1 MNDMKRFLLTSV
13 LSVLCTVAFA
23 QSYRSMS
30 IWHDSKATEYSLVA
44 VDSVVFG
51 DDGSVRVYKGTAD
64 DLFQSTDI
72 DSVTVSVPSITST
85 NKRNVKE
92 LLDEFSGVSVN
103 KNSYKT
109 VGNNNPLMG
118 HKFGADPFGM
128 VDGDRV
134 YVYMTD
140 DHIYKSSNGQPV
152 GDCDYSDCKKVSVI
166 SSEDLVNW
174 TDHGAQPVAGSVG
187 GPATWANNMW
197 APCAAHKTIGG
208 KEKYFLYFADNA
220 SGIGVLTSDYP
231 YGPWKQPSGMNQLIS
246 HSTPN
251 CGGSAVP
258 WLFDPAVMIDDDG
271 KAYLYFGGGIDGLSA
286 ADPGS
291 ARCVQLGDNMTSIV
305 GEPQQIR
312 PPYLFEDSGI
322 NKVGGKYIYSYCG
335 NFSAGGTTATNP
347 GSGNIGYMISDNPL
361 GPFEYVGKCFDNPGS
376 GWGGGGGNNHHAIFE
391 FKGKYYILYH
401 TRTLKSAMRK
411 DYPVIT
417 DGMELRS
424 TCVSEIQ
431 VDTVNHKITNLAVSN
446 MTISE
451 ASVKQLK
458 NFDPYQTVPGA
469 TMAWERGIET
479 TYRTRLDKYAY
490 CTAET
495 KKGSWICISNV
506 EFGTD
511 GPIAFTAKVKGKGI
525 IKVCRANPTTN
536 SGSGIIAL
544 AEIPSTTTYKTIT
557 VPLVN
562 IPPKTVSKL
571 YLVFSDEASLESWS
585 FIKDGAE

>member
-1 MNDMKRFLLTSV
+1 MKRLFLIVSI
-13 LSVLCTVAFA
+13 LSACTVVLA

-30 IWHDSKATEYSLVA
+30 VWQGSSSTEFSLVA
-44 VDSVVFG
+44 VDSVVM
-51 DDGSVRVYKGTAD
+51 DTDGSLKIVTGSSTET
-64 DLFQSTDI
+64 FQAADI
-72 DSVTVSVPSITST
+72 DSVTLSVPSIEST
-85 NKRNVKE
+85 NTRNMKE
-92 LLDEFSGVSVN
+92 LIAEFNGVSIN
-103 KNSYKT
+103 KNSYKP
-109 VGNNNPLMG
+109 VGTNNPLMG

-140 DHIYKSSNGQPV
+140 DHIYDSNGNV
-152 GDCDYSDCKKVSVI
+152 IESGYGDCKKVSVI

-197 APCAAHKTIGG
+197 APCAAHKTING

-220 SGIGVLTSDYP
+220 NGIGVLTSDYP
-231 YGPWKQPSGMNQLIS
+231 YGPWKQPSGMNSLIS

-251 CGGSAVP
+251 CGGSIVP
-258 WLFDPAVMIDDDG
+258 WLFDPAVMVDDDG
-271 KAYLYFGGGIDGLSA
+271 NAYLYFGGGIDGLSA

-291 ARCVQLGDNMTSIV
+291 ARCVQLGSNMISIV
-305 GEPQQIR
+305 GEPKQIR

-322 NKVGGKYIYSYCG
+322 NKVGGKYIYSYCA
-335 NFSAGGTTATNP
+335 NFSAGGTTSTNP

-361 GPFEYVGKCFDNPGS
+361 GPFKYVGKCFDNPGG
-376 GWGGGGGNNHHAIFE
+376 GWGGGGGNNHHAILE

-411 DYPVIT
+411 ENPVIL

-424 TCVSEIQ
+424 TCISEIN
-431 VDTVNHKITNLAVSN
+431 VDTVNHKIANLSVSS
-446 MTISE
+446 MDISD

-458 NFDPYQTVPGA
+458 NFNPYQTVPGA

-479 TYRTRLDKYAY
+479 TYRERLGKYAY
-490 CTAET
+490 ATAEA
-495 KKGSWICISNV
+495 KKGSWMCISNV
-506 EFGTD
+506 EFGQE
-511 GPIAFTAKVKGKGI
+511 GPIAFTAKVKGKGV
-525 IKVCRANPTTN
+525 IKVCRGNPTVN
-536 SGSGIIAL
+536 SGSALIAL
-544 AEIPSTTTYKTIT
+544 AEITSDRSYKTVK

-571 YLVFSDEASLESWS
+571 YIVFSDEASLESWS
-585 FIKDGAE
+585 FIKEDNGE

>member
-1 MNDMKRFLLTSV
+1 MKRLFLIVSI
-13 LSVLCTVAFA
+13 LSAGTVVPA

-30 IWHDSKATEYSLVA
+30 VWQGSSSTEFSLVA
-44 VDSVVFG
+44 VDSVVM
-51 DDGSVRVYKGTAD
+51 DTDGSLKIVTGSSTET
-64 DLFQSTDI
+64 FQAADI
-72 DSVTVSVPSITST
+72 DSVTLSVPSIEST
-85 NKRNVKE
+85 NTRNMKE
-92 LLDEFSGVSVN
+92 LIAEFNGVSIN
-103 KNSYKT
+103 KNSYKP
-109 VGNNNPLMG
+109 VGTNNPLMG

-140 DHIYKSSNGQPV
+140 DHIYDSNGNV
-152 GDCDYSDCKKVSVI
+152 IESGYGDCKKVSVI

-197 APCAAHKTIGG
+197 APCAAHKTING

-220 SGIGVLTSDYP
+220 NGIGVLTSDYP
-231 YGPWKQPSGMNQLIS
+231 YGPWKQPSGMNSLIS

-251 CGGSAVP
+251 CGGSIVP
-258 WLFDPAVMIDDDG
+258 WLFDPAVMVDDDG
-271 KAYLYFGGGIDGLSA
+271 NAYLYFGGGIDGLSA

-291 ARCVQLGDNMTSIV
+291 ARCVQLGSNMISIV
-305 GEPQQIR
+305 GEPKQIR

-322 NKVGGKYIYSYCG
+322 NKVGGKYIYSYCA
-335 NFSAGGTTATNP
+335 NFSAGGTTSTNP

-361 GPFEYVGKCFDNPGS
+361 GPFKYVGKCFDNPGG
-376 GWGGGGGNNHHAIFE
+376 GWGGGGGNNHHAILE

-411 DYPVIT
+411 ENPVIL

-424 TCVSEIQ
+424 TCISEIN
-431 VDTVNHKITNLAVSN
+431 VDTVNHKIANLSVSS
-446 MTISE
+446 MDISD

-458 NFDPYQTVPGA
+458 NFNPYQTVPGA

-479 TYRTRLDKYAY
+479 TYRERLGKYAY
-490 CTAET
+490 ATAEA
-495 KKGSWICISNV
+495 KKGSWMCISNV
-506 EFGTD
+506 EFGQD
-511 GPIAFTAKVKGKGI
+511 GPIAFTAKVKGKGV
-525 IKVCRANPTTN
+525 IKVCRGNPTVN
-536 SGSGIIAL
+536 SGSALIAL
-544 AEIPSTTTYKTIT
+544 AEITSDRSYKTVK

-571 YLVFSDEASLESWS
+571 YIVFSDEASLESWS
-585 FIKDGAE
+585 FIKEDNGE

>member
-1 MNDMKRFLLTSV
+1 MKRLFLIVSI
-13 LSVLCTVAFA
+13 LSAGTVVPA

-30 IWHDSKATEYSLVA
+30 VWQGSSSTEFSLVA
-44 VDSVVFG
+44 VDSVVM
-51 DDGSVRVYKGTAD
+51 DTDGSLKIVTGSSTET
-64 DLFQSTDI
+64 FQAADI
-72 DSVTVSVPSITST
+72 DSVTLSVPSIEST
-85 NKRNVKE
+85 NTRNMKE
-92 LLDEFSGVSVN
+92 LIAEFNGVSIN
-103 KNSYKT
+103 KNSYKP
-109 VGNNNPLMG
+109 VGTNNPLMG

-140 DHIYKSSNGQPV
+140 DHIYDSNGNV
-152 GDCDYSDCKKVSVI
+152 IESGYGDCKKVSVI

-197 APCAAHKTIGG
+197 APCAAHKTING

-220 SGIGVLTSDYP
+220 NGIGVLTSDYP
-231 YGPWKQPSGMNQLIS
+231 YGPWKQPSGMNSLIS

-251 CGGSAVP
+251 CGGSIVP
-258 WLFDPAVMIDDDG
+258 WLFDPAVMVDDDG
-271 KAYLYFGGGIDGLSA
+271 NAYLYFGGGIEGLSA

-291 ARCVQLGDNMTSIV
+291 ARCVQLGSNMISIV
-305 GEPQQIR
+305 GEPKQIR

-322 NKVGGKYIYSYCG
+322 NKVGGKYIYSYCA
-335 NFSAGGTTATNP
+335 NFSAGGTTSTNP

-361 GPFEYVGKCFDNPGS
+361 GPFKYVGKCFDNPGQ
-376 GWGGGGGNNHHAIFE
+376 GWGGGGGNNHHAILE

-411 DYPVIT
+411 ENPVIL

-424 TCVSEIQ
+424 TCISEIN
-431 VDTVNHKITNLAVSN
+431 VDTVNHKIANLSVSS
-446 MTISE
+446 MDISD

-458 NFDPYQTVPGA
+458 NFNPYQTVPGA

-479 TYRTRLDKYAY
+479 TYRERLGKYAY
-490 CTAET
+490 ATAEA
-495 KKGSWICISNV
+495 KKGSWMCISNV
-506 EFGTD
+506 EFGQE
-511 GPIAFTAKVKGKGI
+511 GPIAFTAKVKGKGV
-525 IKVCRANPTTN
+525 IKVCRGNPTAN
-536 SGSGIIAL
+536 SGSALIAL
-544 AEIPSTTTYKTIT
+544 AEITSDRSYKTVK

-571 YLVFSDEASLESWS
+571 YIVFSDEASLESWS
-585 FIKDGAE
+585 FIKEDNGE

>member
-1 MNDMKRFLLTSV
+1 MKRLFLIVSI
-13 LSVLCTVAFA
+13 LSAGTVVPA

-30 IWHDSKATEYSLVA
+30 VWQGSSSTEFSLVA
-44 VDSVVFG
+44 VDSVVM
-51 DDGSVRVYKGTAD
+51 DTDGSLKIVTGSSTET
-64 DLFQSTDI
+64 FQAADI
-72 DSVTVSVPSITST
+72 DSVTLSVPSIEST
-85 NKRNVKE
+85 NTRNMKE
-92 LLDEFSGVSVN
+92 LIAEFNGVSIN
-103 KNSYKT
+103 KNSYKP
-109 VGNNNPLMG
+109 VGTNNPLMG

-140 DHIYKSSNGQPV
+140 DHIYDSNGNV
-152 GDCDYSDCKKVSVI
+152 IESGYGDCKKVSVI

-197 APCAAHKTIGG
+197 APCAAHKTING

-220 SGIGVLTSDYP
+220 NGIGVLTSDYP
-231 YGPWKQPSGMNQLIS
+231 YGPWKQPSGMNSLIS

-251 CGGSAVP
+251 CGGSIVP
-258 WLFDPAVMIDDDG
+258 WLFDPAVMVDDDG
-271 KAYLYFGGGIDGLSA
+271 NAYLYFGGGIDGLSA

-291 ARCVQLGDNMTSIV
+291 ARCVQLGSNMISIV
-305 GEPQQIR
+305 GEPKQIR

-322 NKVGGKYIYSYCG
+322 NKVGGKYIYSYCA
-335 NFSAGGTTATNP
+335 NFSAGGTTSTNP

-361 GPFEYVGKCFDNPGS
+361 GPFKYVGKCFDNPGQ
-376 GWGGGGGNNHHAIFE
+376 GWGGGGGNNHHAILE

-411 DYPVIT
+411 ENPVIL

-424 TCVSEIQ
+424 TCISEIN
-431 VDTVNHKITNLAVSN
+431 VDTVNHKIANLSVSS
-446 MTISE
+446 MDISD

-458 NFDPYQTVPGA
+458 NFNPYQTVPGA

-479 TYRTRLDKYAY
+479 TYRERLGKYAY
-490 CTAET
+490 ATAEA
-495 KKGSWICISNV
+495 KKGSWMCISNV
-506 EFGTD
+506 EFGQE
-511 GPIAFTAKVKGKGI
+511 GPIAFTAKVKGKGV
-525 IKVCRANPTTN
+525 IKVCRGNPTVN
-536 SGSGIIAL
+536 SGSALIAL
-544 AEIPSTTTYKTIT
+544 AEITSDRSYKTVK

-571 YLVFSDEASLESWS
+571 YIVFSDEASLESWS
-585 FIKDGAE
+585 FIKEDNGE

>member
-1 MNDMKRFLLTSV
+1 MKRLFLIVSI
-13 LSVLCTVAFA
+13 LSAGTVVPA

-30 IWHDSKATEYSLVA
+30 VWQGSSSTEFSLVA
-44 VDSVVFG
+44 VDSVVM
-51 DDGSVRVYKGTAD
+51 DTDGSLKIVTGSSTET
-64 DLFQSTDI
+64 FQAADI
-72 DSVTVSVPSITST
+72 DSVTLSVPSIKST
-85 NKRNVKE
+85 NTRNMKE
-92 LLDEFSGVSVN
+92 LIAEFNGVSIN
-103 KNSYKT
+103 KNSYKP
-109 VGNNNPLMG
+109 VGTNNPLMG

-140 DHIYKSSNGQPV
+140 DHIYDSNGNV
-152 GDCDYSDCKKVSVI
+152 IESGYGDCKKVSVI

-197 APCAAHKTIGG
+197 APCAAHKSING

-220 SGIGVLTSDYP
+220 NGIGVLTSDYP
-231 YGPWKQPSGMNQLIS
+231 YGPWKQPSGMNSLIS

-251 CGGSAVP
+251 CGGSIVP
-258 WLFDPAVMIDDDG
+258 WLFDPAVMVDDDG
-271 KAYLYFGGGIDGLSA
+271 NAYLYFGGGIDGLSA

-291 ARCVQLGDNMTSIV
+291 ARCVQLGSNMISIV
-305 GEPQQIR
+305 GEPKQIR

-322 NKVGGKYIYSYCG
+322 NKVGGKYIYSYCA
-335 NFSAGGTTATNP
+335 NFSAGGTTSTNP

-361 GPFEYVGKCFDNPGS
+361 GPFKYVGKCFDNPGQ
-376 GWGGGGGNNHHAIFE
+376 GWGGGGGNNHHAILE

-411 DYPVIT
+411 ENPVIL

-424 TCVSEIQ
+424 TCISEIN
-431 VDTVNHKITNLAVSN
+431 VDTVNHKIANLSVSS
-446 MTISE
+446 MDISD

-458 NFDPYQTVPGA
+458 NFNPYQTVPGA

-479 TYRTRLDKYAY
+479 TYRERLGKYAY
-490 CTAET
+490 ATAEA
-495 KKGSWICISNV
+495 KKGSWMCISNV
-506 EFGTD
+506 EFGQE
-511 GPIAFTAKVKGKGI
+511 GPIAFTAKVKGKGV
-525 IKVCRANPTTN
+525 IKVCRGNPTVN
-536 SGSGIIAL
+536 SGSALIAL
-544 AEIPSTTTYKTIT
+544 AEITSDRSYKTVK

-571 YLVFSDEASLESWS
+571 YIVFSDEASLESWS
-585 FIKDGAE
+585 FIKEDNGE

>member
-1 MNDMKRFLLTSV
+1 MKRLFLIVSI
-13 LSVLCTVAFA
+13 LSACTVVLA

-30 IWHDSKATEYSLVA
+30 VWQGSSSTEFSLVA
-44 VDSVVFG
+44 IDSVVM
-51 DDGSVRVYKGTAD
+51 DTDGSLKIVTGSSTET
-64 DLFQSTDI
+64 FQAADI
-72 DSVTVSVPSITST
+72 DSVTLSVPSIEST
-85 NKRNVKE
+85 NTRNMKE
-92 LLDEFSGVSVN
+92 LIAEFNGVSIN
-103 KNSYKT
+103 KNSYKP
-109 VGNNNPLMG
+109 VGTNNPLMG

-140 DHIYKSSNGQPV
+140 DHIYDSNGNV
-152 GDCDYSDCKKVSVI
+152 IESGYGDCKKVSVI

-197 APCAAHKTIGG
+197 APCAAHKTING

-220 SGIGVLTSDYP
+220 NGIGVLTSDYP
-231 YGPWKQPSGMNQLIS
+231 YGPWKQPSGMNSLIS

-251 CGGSAVP
+251 CGGSIVP
-258 WLFDPAVMIDDDG
+258 WLFDPAVMVDDDG
-271 KAYLYFGGGIDGLSA
+271 NAYLYFGGGIDGLSA

-291 ARCVQLGDNMTSIV
+291 ARCVQLGSNMISIV
-305 GEPQQIR
+305 GEPKQIR

-322 NKVGGKYIYSYCG
+322 NKVGGKYIYSYCA
-335 NFSAGGTTATNP
+335 NFSAGGTTSTNP

-361 GPFEYVGKCFDNPGS
+361 GPFKYVGKCFDNPGG
-376 GWGGGGGNNHHAIFE
+376 GWGGGGGNNHHAILE

-411 DYPVIT
+411 ENPVIL

-424 TCVSEIQ
+424 TCISEIN
-431 VDTVNHKITNLAVSN
+431 VDTVNHKIANLSVSS
-446 MTISE
+446 MDISD

-458 NFDPYQTVPGA
+458 NFNPYQTVPGA

-479 TYRTRLDKYAY
+479 TYRERLGKYAY
-490 CTAET
+490 ATAEA
-495 KKGSWICISNV
+495 KKGSWMCISNV
-506 EFGTD
+506 EFGQD
-511 GPIAFTAKVKGKGI
+511 GPIAFTAKVKGKGV
-525 IKVCRANPTTN
+525 IKVCRGNPTAN
-536 SGSGIIAL
+536 SGSALIAL
-544 AEIPSTTTYKTIT
+544 AEITSDRSYKTVK

-571 YLVFSDEASLESWS
+571 YIVFSDEASLESWS
-585 FIKDGAE
+585 FIKEDNGE

>member
-1 MNDMKRFLLTSV
+1 MKRLFLIVTI
-13 LSVLCTVAFA
+13 LSAGTVVPA

-30 IWHDSKATEYSLVA
+30 VWQGSSSTEFSLVA
-44 VDSVVFG
+44 VDSVVM
-51 DDGSVRVYKGTAD
+51 DTDGSLKIVTGSSTET
-64 DLFQSTDI
+64 FQAADI
-72 DSVTVSVPSITST
+72 DSVTLSVPSIEST
-85 NKRNVKE
+85 NTRNMKE
-92 LLDEFSGVSVN
+92 LIAEFNGVSIN
-103 KNSYKT
+103 KNSYKP
-109 VGNNNPLMG
+109 VGTNNPLMG

-140 DHIYKSSNGQPV
+140 DHIYDSNGNV
-152 GDCDYSDCKKVSVI
+152 IESGYGDCKKVSVI

-197 APCAAHKTIGG
+197 APCAAHKTING

-220 SGIGVLTSDYP
+220 NGIGVLTSDYP
-231 YGPWKQPSGMNQLIS
+231 YGPWKQPSGMNSLIS

-251 CGGSAVP
+251 CGGSIVP
-258 WLFDPAVMIDDDG
+258 WLFDPAVMVDDDG
-271 KAYLYFGGGIDGLSA
+271 NAYLYFGGGIDGLSA

-291 ARCVQLGDNMTSIV
+291 ARCVQLGSNMISIV
-305 GEPQQIR
+305 GEPKQIR

-322 NKVGGKYIYSYCG
+322 NKVGGKYIYSYCA
-335 NFSAGGTTATNP
+335 NFSAGGTTSTNP

-361 GPFEYVGKCFDNPGS
+361 GPFKYVGKCFDNPGQ
-376 GWGGGGGNNHHAIFE
+376 GWGGGGGNNHHAILE

-411 DYPVIT
+411 ENPVIL
-417 DGMELRS
+417 ELRS
-424 TCVSEIQ
+424 TCISEIN
-431 VDTVNHKITNLAVSN
+431 VDTVNHKIANLSVSS
-446 MTISE
+446 MDIRD

-458 NFDPYQTVPGA
+458 NFNPYQTVPGA

-479 TYRTRLDKYAY
+479 TYRERLGKYAY
-490 CTAET
+490 ATAEA
-495 KKGSWICISNV
+495 KKGSWMCISNV
-506 EFGTD
+506 EFGQD
-511 GPIAFTAKVKGKGI
+511 GPIAFTAKVKGKGV
-525 IKVCRANPTTN
+525 IKVCRGNPTVN
-536 SGSGIIAL
+536 SGSALIAL
-544 AEIPSTTTYKTIT
+544 AEITSDRSYKTVK

-571 YLVFSDEASLESWS
+571 YIVFSDEASLESWS
-585 FIKDGAE
+585 FIKEDNGE

>member
-1 MNDMKRFLLTSV
+1 MKRLFLIVSI
-13 LSVLCTVAFA
+13 LSAGTVVPA

-30 IWHDSKATEYSLVA
+30 VWQGSSSTEFSLVA
-44 VDSVVFG
+44 VDSVVM
-51 DDGSVRVYKGTAD
+51 DTDGSLKIVTGSSTET
-64 DLFQSTDI
+64 FQAADI
-72 DSVTVSVPSITST
+72 DSVTLSVPSIEST
-85 NKRNVKE
+85 NTRNMKE
-92 LLDEFSGVSVN
+92 LIAEFNGVSIN
-103 KNSYKT
+103 KNSYKP
-109 VGNNNPLMG
+109 VGTNNPLMG

-140 DHIYKSSNGQPV
+140 DHIYDSNGNV
-152 GDCDYSDCKKVSVI
+152 IESGYGDCKKVSVI

-187 GPATWANNMW
+187 GPAKWANNMW
-197 APCAAHKTIGG
+197 APCAAHKTING

-220 SGIGVLTSDYP
+220 NGIGVLTSDYP
-231 YGPWKQPSGMNQLIS
+231 YGPWKQPSGMNSLIS

-251 CGGSAVP
+251 CGGSIVP
-258 WLFDPAVMIDDDG
+258 WLFDPAVMVDDDG
-271 KAYLYFGGGIDGLSA
+271 NAYLYFGGGIDGLSA

-291 ARCVQLGDNMTSIV
+291 ARCVQLGSNMISIV
-305 GEPQQIR
+305 GEPKQIR

-322 NKVGGKYIYSYCG
+322 NKVGGKYIYSYCA
-335 NFSAGGTTATNP
+335 NFSAGGTTSTNP

-361 GPFEYVGKCFDNPGS
+361 GPFKYVGKCFDNPGG
-376 GWGGGGGNNHHAIFE
+376 GWGGGGGNNHHAILE

-411 DYPVIT
+411 ENPVIL

-424 TCVSEIQ
+424 TCISEIN
-431 VDTVNHKITNLAVSN
+431 VDTVNHKIANLSVSS
-446 MTISE
+446 MDISD

-458 NFDPYQTVPGA
+458 NFNPYQTVPGA

-479 TYRTRLDKYAY
+479 TYRERLGKYAY
-490 CTAET
+490 ATAEA
-495 KKGSWICISNV
+495 KKGSWMCISNV
-506 EFGTD
+506 EFGQE
-511 GPIAFTAKVKGKGI
+511 GPIAFTAKVKGKGV
-525 IKVCRANPTTN
+525 IKVCRGNPTVN
-536 SGSGIIAL
+536 SGSALIAL
-544 AEIPSTTTYKTIT
+544 AEITSDRSYKTVK

-571 YLVFSDEASLESWS
+571 YIVFSDEASLESWS
-585 FIKDGAE
+585 FIKEDNGE

>member
-1 MNDMKRFLLTSV
+1 MKRLFLIVSI
-13 LSVLCTVAFA
+13 LSACTVVLA

-30 IWHDSKATEYSLVA
+30 VWQGSSSTEFSLVA
-44 VDSVVFG
+44 VDSVVM
-51 DDGSVRVYKGTAD
+51 DTDGSLKIVTGSSTET
-64 DLFQSTDI
+64 FQAADI
-72 DSVTVSVPSITST
+72 DSVTLSVPSIEST
-85 NKRNVKE
+85 NTRNMKE
-92 LLDEFSGVSVN
+92 LIAEFNGVSIN
-103 KNSYKT
+103 KNSYKP
-109 VGNNNPLMG
+109 VGTNNPLMG

-140 DHIYKSSNGQPV
+140 DHIYDSNGNV
-152 GDCDYSDCKKVSVI
+152 IESGYGDCKKVSVI

-197 APCAAHKTIGG
+197 APCAAHKTING

-220 SGIGVLTSDYP
+220 NGIGVLTSDYP
-231 YGPWKQPSGMNQLIS
+231 YGPWKQPSGMNSLIS

-251 CGGSAVP
+251 CGGSIVP
-258 WLFDPAVMIDDDG
+258 WLFDPAVMVDDDG
-271 KAYLYFGGGIDGLSA
+271 NAYLYFGGGIDGLSA

-291 ARCVQLGDNMTSIV
+291 ARCVQLGSNMISIV
-305 GEPQQIR
+305 GEPKQIR

-322 NKVGGKYIYSYCG
+322 NKVGGKYIYSYCA
-335 NFSAGGTTATNP
+335 NFSAGGTTSTNP

-361 GPFEYVGKCFDNPGS
+361 GPFKYVGKCFDNPGG
-376 GWGGGGGNNHHAIFE
+376 GWGGGGGNNHHAILE

-411 DYPVIT
+411 ENPVIL

-424 TCVSEIQ
+424 TCISEIN
-431 VDTVNHKITNLAVSN
+431 VDTVNHKIANLSVSS
-446 MTISE
+446 MDISD

-458 NFDPYQTVPGA
+458 NFNPYQTVPGA

-479 TYRTRLDKYAY
+479 TYRERLGKYAY
-490 CTAET
+490 ATAEA
-495 KKGSWICISNV
+495 KKGSWMCISNV
-506 EFGTD
+506 EFGQN
-511 GPIAFTAKVKGKGI
+511 GPIAFTAKVKGKGV
-525 IKVCRANPTTN
+525 IKVCRGNPTAN
-536 SGSGIIAL
+536 SGSALIAL
-544 AEIPSTTTYKTIT
+544 AEITSDRSYKTVK

-571 YLVFSDEASLESWS
+571 YIVFSDEASLESWS
-585 FIKDGAE
+585 FIKEDNGE

>member
-1 MNDMKRFLLTSV
+1 MKRLFLIVSI
-13 LSVLCTVAFA
+13 LSAGTVVPA

-30 IWHDSKATEYSLVA
+30 VWQGSSSTEFSLVA
-44 VDSVVFG
+44 VDSVVM
-51 DDGSVRVYKGTAD
+51 DTDGSLKIVTGSSTET
-64 DLFQSTDI
+64 FQAADI
-72 DSVTVSVPSITST
+72 DSVTLSVPSIKST
-85 NKRNVKE
+85 NTRNMKE
-92 LLDEFSGVSVN
+92 LIAEFNGVSIN
-103 KNSYKT
+103 KNSYKP
-109 VGNNNPLMG
+109 VGTNNPLMG

-140 DHIYKSSNGQPV
+140 DHIYDSNGNV
-152 GDCDYSDCKKVSVI
+152 IESGYGDCKKVSVI

-197 APCAAHKTIGG
+197 APCAAHKTING

-220 SGIGVLTSDYP
+220 NGIGVLTSDYP
-231 YGPWKQPSGMNQLIS
+231 YGPWKQPSGMNSLIS

-251 CGGSAVP
+251 CGGSIVP
-258 WLFDPAVMIDDDG
+258 WLFDPAVMVDDDG
-271 KAYLYFGGGIDGLSA
+271 NAYLYFGGGIDGLSA

-291 ARCVQLGDNMTSIV
+291 ARCVQLGSNMISIV
-305 GEPQQIR
+305 GEPKQIR

-322 NKVGGKYIYSYCG
+322 NKVGGKYIYSYCA
-335 NFSAGGTTATNP
+335 NFSAGGTTSTNP

-361 GPFEYVGKCFDNPGS
+361 GPFKYVGKCFDNPGQ
-376 GWGGGGGNNHHAIFE
+376 GWGGGGGNNHHAILE

-411 DYPVIT
+411 ENPVIL

-424 TCVSEIQ
+424 TCISEIN
-431 VDTVNHKITNLAVSN
+431 VDTVNHKIANLSVSS
-446 MTISE
+446 MDISD

-458 NFDPYQTVPGA
+458 NFNPYQTVPGA

-479 TYRTRLDKYAY
+479 TYRERLGKYAY
-490 CTAET
+490 ATAEA
-495 KKGSWICISNV
+495 KKGSWMCISNV
-506 EFGTD
+506 EFGQE
-511 GPIAFTAKVKGKGI
+511 GPIAFTAKVKGKGV
-525 IKVCRANPTTN
+525 IKVCRGNPTVN
-536 SGSGIIAL
+536 SGSALIAL
-544 AEIPSTTTYKTIT
+544 AEITSDRSYKTVK

-571 YLVFSDEASLESWS
+571 YIVFSDEASLESWS
-585 FIKDGAE
+585 FIKEDNGE

>member
-1 MNDMKRFLLTSV
+1 MKRLFLIVSI
-13 LSVLCTVAFA
+13 LSACTVVLA

-30 IWHDSKATEYSLVA
+30 VWQGSSSTEFSLVA
-44 VDSVVFG
+44 VDSVVM
-51 DDGSVRVYKGTAD
+51 DTDGSLKIVTGSSTET
-64 DLFQSTDI
+64 FQAADI
-72 DSVTVSVPSITST
+72 DSVTLSVPSIEST
-85 NKRNVKE
+85 NTRNMKE
-92 LLDEFSGVSVN
+92 LIAEFNGVSIN
-103 KNSYKT
+103 RNSYKP
-109 VGNNNPLMG
+109 VGTNNPLMG

-140 DHIYKSSNGQPV
+140 DHIYDSNGNV
-152 GDCDYSDCKKVSVI
+152 IESGYGDCKKVSVI

-197 APCAAHKTIGG
+197 APCAAHKTING

-220 SGIGVLTSDYP
+220 NGIGVLTSDYP
-231 YGPWKQPSGMNQLIS
+231 YGPWKQPSGMNSLIS

-251 CGGSAVP
+251 CGGSIVP
-258 WLFDPAVMIDDDG
+258 WLFDPAVMVDDDG
-271 KAYLYFGGGIDGLSA
+271 NAYLYFGGGIDGLSA

-291 ARCVQLGDNMTSIV
+291 ARCVQLGSNMISIV
-305 GEPQQIR
+305 GEPKQIR

-322 NKVGGKYIYSYCG
+322 NKVGGKYIYSYCA
-335 NFSAGGTTATNP
+335 NFSAGGTTSTNP

-361 GPFEYVGKCFDNPGS
+361 GPFKYVGKCFDNPGG
-376 GWGGGGGNNHHAIFE
+376 GWGGGGGNNHHAILE

-411 DYPVIT
+411 ENPVIL

-424 TCVSEIQ
+424 TCISEIN
-431 VDTVNHKITNLAVSN
+431 VDTVNHKIANLSVSS
-446 MTISE
+446 MDISD

-458 NFDPYQTVPGA
+458 NFNPYQTVPGA

-479 TYRTRLDKYAY
+479 TYRERLGKYAY
-490 CTAET
+490 ATAEA
-495 KKGSWICISNV
+495 KKGSWMCISNV
-506 EFGTD
+506 EFGQE
-511 GPIAFTAKVKGKGI
+511 GPIAFTAKVKGKGV
-525 IKVCRANPTTN
+525 IKVCRGNPTAN
-536 SGSGIIAL
+536 SGSALIAL
-544 AEIPSTTTYKTIT
+544 AEITSDRSYKTVK

-571 YLVFSDEASLESWS
+571 YIVFSDEASLESWS
-585 FIKDGAE
+585 FIKEDNGE

>member
-1 MNDMKRFLLTSV
+1 MKRLFLIVSI
-13 LSVLCTVAFA
+13 LSAGTVVPA

-30 IWHDSKATEYSLVA
+30 VWQGSSSTEFSLVA
-44 VDSVVFG
+44 VDSVVM
-51 DDGSVRVYKGTAD
+51 DTDGSLKIVTGSSTET
-64 DLFQSTDI
+64 FQAADI
-72 DSVTVSVPSITST
+72 DSVTLSVPSIEST
-85 NKRNVKE
+85 NTRNMKE
-92 LLDEFSGVSVN
+92 LIAEFNGVSIN
-103 KNSYKT
+103 KNSYKP
-109 VGNNNPLMG
+109 VGTNNPLMG

-140 DHIYKSSNGQPV
+140 DHIYDSNGNV
-152 GDCDYSDCKKVSVI
+152 IESGYGDCKKVSVI

-197 APCAAHKTIGG
+197 APCAAHKTING

-220 SGIGVLTSDYP
+220 NGIGVLTSDYP
-231 YGPWKQPSGMNQLIS
+231 YGPWKQPSGMNSLIS

-251 CGGSAVP
+251 CGGSIVP
-258 WLFDPAVMIDDDG
+258 WLFDPAVMVDDDG
-271 KAYLYFGGGIDGLSA
+271 NAYLYFGGGIEGLSA

-291 ARCVQLGDNMTSIV
+291 ARCVQLGSNMISIV
-305 GEPQQIR
+305 GEPKQIR

-322 NKVGGKYIYSYCG
+322 NKVGGKYIYSYCA
-335 NFSAGGTTATNP
+335 NFSAGGTTSTNP

-361 GPFEYVGKCFDNPGS
+361 GPFKYVGKCFDNPGQ
-376 GWGGGGGNNHHAIFE
+376 GWGGGGGNNHHAILE

-411 DYPVIT
+411 ENPVIL

-424 TCVSEIQ
+424 TCISEIN
-431 VDTVNHKITNLAVSN
+431 VDTVNHKIANLSVSS
-446 MTISE
+446 MDISD

-458 NFDPYQTVPGA
+458 NFNPYQTVPGA

-479 TYRTRLDKYAY
+479 TYRERLGKYAY
-490 CTAET
+490 ATAEA
-495 KKGSWICISNV
+495 KKGSWMCISNV
-506 EFGTD
+506 EFGQD
-511 GPIAFTAKVKGKGI
+511 GPIAFTAKVKGKGV
-525 IKVCRANPTTN
+525 IKVCRGNPTVN
-536 SGSGIIAL
+536 SGSALIAL
-544 AEIPSTTTYKTIT
+544 AEITSDRSYKTVK

-571 YLVFSDEASLESWS
+571 YIVFSDEASLESWS
-585 FIKDGAE
+585 FIKEDNGE

>member
-1 MNDMKRFLLTSV
+1 MKRLFLIVSI
-13 LSVLCTVAFA
+13 LSAGTVVPA

-30 IWHDSKATEYSLVA
+30 VWQGSSSTEFSLVA
-44 VDSVVFG
+44 VDSVVM
-51 DDGSVRVYKGTAD
+51 DTDGSLKIVTGSSTET
-64 DLFQSTDI
+64 FQAADI
-72 DSVTVSVPSITST
+72 DSVTLSVPSIEST
-85 NKRNVKE
+85 NTRNMKE
-92 LLDEFSGVSVN
+92 LIAEFNGVSIN
-103 KNSYKT
+103 KNSYKP
-109 VGNNNPLMG
+109 VGTNNPLMG

-140 DHIYKSSNGQPV
+140 DHIYDSNGNV
-152 GDCDYSDCKKVSVI
+152 IESGYGDCKKVSVI

-197 APCAAHKTIGG
+197 APCAAHKTING

-220 SGIGVLTSDYP
+220 NGIGVLTSDYP
-231 YGPWKQPSGMNQLIS
+231 YGPWKQPSGMNSLIS

-251 CGGSAVP
+251 CGGSIVP
-258 WLFDPAVMIDDDG
+258 WLFDPAVMVDDDG
-271 KAYLYFGGGIDGLSA
+271 NAYLYFGGGIDGLSA

-291 ARCVQLGDNMTSIV
+291 ARCVQLGSNMISIV
-305 GEPQQIR
+305 GEPKQIR

-322 NKVGGKYIYSYCG
+322 NKVGGKYIYSYCA
-335 NFSAGGTTATNP
+335 NFSAGGTTSTNP

-361 GPFEYVGKCFDNPGS
+361 GPFKYVGKCFDNPGQ
-376 GWGGGGGNNHHAIFE
+376 GWGGGGGNNHHAILE

-411 DYPVIT
+411 ENPVIL

-424 TCVSEIQ
+424 TCISEIN
-431 VDTVNHKITNLAVSN
+431 VDTVNHKIANLSVSS
-446 MTISE
+446 MDIRD

-458 NFDPYQTVPGA
+458 NFNPYQTVPGA

-479 TYRTRLDKYAY
+479 TYRERLGKYAY
-490 CTAET
+490 ATAEA
-495 KKGSWICISNV
+495 KKGSWMCISNV
-506 EFGTD
+506 EFGQD
-511 GPIAFTAKVKGKGI
+511 GPIAFTAKVKGKGV
-525 IKVCRANPTTN
+525 IKVCRGNPTVN
-536 SGSGIIAL
+536 SGSALIAL
-544 AEIPSTTTYKTIT
+544 AEITSDRSYKTVK

-571 YLVFSDEASLESWS
+571 YIVFSDEASLESWS
-585 FIKDGAE
+585 FIKEDNGE

>member
-1 MNDMKRFLLTSV
+1 MKRLFLIVSI
-13 LSVLCTVAFA
+13 LSAGTVVPA

-30 IWHDSKATEYSLVA
+30 VWQGSSSTEFSLVA
-44 VDSVVFG
+44 VDSVVM
-51 DDGSVRVYKGTAD
+51 DTDGSLKIVTGSSTET
-64 DLFQSTDI
+64 FQAADI
-72 DSVTVSVPSITST
+72 DSVTLSVPSIKST
-85 NKRNVKE
+85 NTRNMKE
-92 LLDEFSGVSVN
+92 LIAEFNGVSIN
-103 KNSYKT
+103 KNSYKP
-109 VGNNNPLMG
+109 VGTNNPLMG

-140 DHIYKSSNGQPV
+140 DHIYDSNGNV
-152 GDCDYSDCKKVSVI
+152 IESGYGDCKKVSVI

-197 APCAAHKTIGG
+197 APCAAHKTING

-220 SGIGVLTSDYP
+220 NGIGVLTSDYP
-231 YGPWKQPSGMNQLIS
+231 YGPWKQPSGMNSLIS

-251 CGGSAVP
+251 CGGSIVP
-258 WLFDPAVMIDDDG
+258 WLFDPAVMVDDDG
-271 KAYLYFGGGIDGLSA
+271 NAYLYFGGGIDGLSA

-291 ARCVQLGDNMTSIV
+291 ARCVQLGSNMISIV
-305 GEPQQIR
+305 GEPKQIR

-322 NKVGGKYIYSYCG
+322 NKVGGKYIYSYCA
-335 NFSAGGTTATNP
+335 NFSAGGTTSTNP

-361 GPFEYVGKCFDNPGS
+361 GPFKYVGKCFDNPGG
-376 GWGGGGGNNHHAIFE
+376 GWGGGGGNNHHAILE

-411 DYPVIT
+411 ENPVIL

-424 TCVSEIQ
+424 TCISEIN
-431 VDTVNHKITNLAVSN
+431 VDTVNHKIANLSVSS
-446 MTISE
+446 MDISD

-458 NFDPYQTVPGA
+458 NFNPYQTVPGA

-479 TYRTRLDKYAY
+479 TYRERLGKYAY
-490 CTAET
+490 ATAEA
-495 KKGSWICISNV
+495 KKGSWMCISNV
-506 EFGTD
+506 EFGQE
-511 GPIAFTAKVKGKGI
+511 GPIAFTAKVKGKGV
-525 IKVCRANPTTN
+525 IKVCRGNPTVN
-536 SGSGIIAL
+536 SGSALIAL
-544 AEIPSTTTYKTIT
+544 AEITSDRSYKTVK

-571 YLVFSDEASLESWS
+571 YIVFSDEASLESWS
-585 FIKDGAE
+585 FIKEDNGE

>member
-1 MNDMKRFLLTSV
+1 MKRLFLIVSI
-13 LSVLCTVAFA
+13 LSAGTVVPA

-30 IWHDSKATEYSLVA
+30 VWQGSSSTEFSLVA
-44 VDSVVFG
+44 VDSVVM
-51 DDGSVRVYKGTAD
+51 DTDGSLKIVTGSSTET
-64 DLFQSTDI
+64 FQAADI
-72 DSVTVSVPSITST
+72 DSVTLSVPSIKST
-85 NKRNVKE
+85 NTRNMKE
-92 LLDEFSGVSVN
+92 LIAEFNGVSIN
-103 KNSYKT
+103 KNSYKP
-109 VGNNNPLMG
+109 VGTNNPLMG

-140 DHIYKSSNGQPV
+140 DHIYDSNGNV
-152 GDCDYSDCKKVSVI
+152 IESGYGDCKKVSVI

-197 APCAAHKTIGG
+197 APCAAHKTING

-220 SGIGVLTSDYP
+220 NGIGVLTSDYP
-231 YGPWKQPSGMNQLIS
+231 YGPWKQPSGMNSLIS

-251 CGGSAVP
+251 CGGSIVP
-258 WLFDPAVMIDDDG
+258 WLFDPAVMVDDDG
-271 KAYLYFGGGIDGLSA
+271 NAYLYFGGGIDGLSA

-291 ARCVQLGDNMTSIV
+291 ARCVQLGSNMISIV
-305 GEPQQIR
+305 GEPKQIR

-322 NKVGGKYIYSYCG
+322 NKVGGKYIYSYCA
-335 NFSAGGTTATNP
+335 NFSAGGTTSTNP

-361 GPFEYVGKCFDNPGS
+361 GPFKYVGKCFDNPGG
-376 GWGGGGGNNHHAIFE
+376 GWGGGGGNNHHAILE

-411 DYPVIT
+411 ENPVIL

-424 TCVSEIQ
+424 TCISEIN
-431 VDTVNHKITNLAVSN
+431 VDTVNHKIANLSVSS
-446 MTISE
+446 MDISD

-458 NFDPYQTVPGA
+458 NFNPYQTVPGA

-479 TYRTRLDKYAY
+479 TYRERLGKYAY
-490 CTAET
+490 ATAEA
-495 KKGSWICISNV
+495 KKGSWMCISNV
-506 EFGTD
+506 EFGQD
-511 GPIAFTAKVKGKGI
+511 GPIAFTAKVKGKGV
-525 IKVCRANPTTN
+525 IKVCRGNPTVN
-536 SGSGIIAL
+536 SGSALIAL
-544 AEIPSTTTYKTIT
+544 AEITSDRSYKTVK

-571 YLVFSDEASLESWS
+571 YIVFSDEASLESWS
-585 FIKDGAE
+585 FIKEDNGE

>member
-1 MNDMKRFLLTSV
+1 MKRLFLIVSI
-13 LSVLCTVAFA
+13 LSAGTVVPA

-30 IWHDSKATEYSLVA
+30 VWQGSSSTEFSLVA
-44 VDSVVFG
+44 VDSVVM
-51 DDGSVRVYKGTAD
+51 DTDGSLKIVTGSSTET
-64 DLFQSTDI
+64 FQAADI
-72 DSVTVSVPSITST
+72 DSVTLSVPSIEST
-85 NKRNVKE
+85 NTRNMKE
-92 LLDEFSGVSVN
+92 LIAEFNGVSIN
-103 KNSYKT
+103 KNSYKP
-109 VGNNNPLMG
+109 VGTNNPLMG

-140 DHIYKSSNGQPV
+140 DHIYDSNGNV
-152 GDCDYSDCKKVSVI
+152 IESGYGDCKKVSVI

-197 APCAAHKTIGG
+197 APCAAHKTING

-220 SGIGVLTSDYP
+220 NGIGVLTSDYP
-231 YGPWKQPSGMNQLIS
+231 YGPWKQPSGMNSLIS

-251 CGGSAVP
+251 CGGSIVP
-258 WLFDPAVMIDDDG
+258 WLFDPAVMVDDDG
-271 KAYLYFGGGIDGLSA
+271 NAYLYFGGGIEGLSA

-291 ARCVQLGDNMTSIV
+291 ARCVQLGSNMISIV
-305 GEPQQIR
+305 GEPKQIR

-322 NKVGGKYIYSYCG
+322 NKVGGKYIYSYCA
-335 NFSAGGTTATNP
+335 NFSAGGTTSTNP

-361 GPFEYVGKCFDNPGS
+361 GPFKYVGKCFDNPGQ
-376 GWGGGGGNNHHAIFE
+376 GWGGGGGNNHHAILE

-411 DYPVIT
+411 ENPVIL

-424 TCVSEIQ
+424 TCISEIN
-431 VDTVNHKITNLAVSN
+431 VDTVNHKIANLSVSS
-446 MTISE
+446 MDIRD

-458 NFDPYQTVPGA
+458 NFNPYQTVPGA

-479 TYRTRLDKYAY
+479 TYRERLGKYAY
-490 CTAET
+490 ATAEA
-495 KKGSWICISNV
+495 KKGSWMCISNV
-506 EFGTD
+506 EFGQN
-511 GPIAFTAKVKGKGI
+511 GPIAFTAKVKGKGV
-525 IKVCRANPTTN
+525 IKVCRGNPTVN
-536 SGSGIIAL
+536 SGSALIAL
-544 AEIPSTTTYKTIT
+544 AEITSDRSYKTVK

-571 YLVFSDEASLESWS
+571 YIVFSDEASLESWS
-585 FIKDGAE
+585 FIKEDNGE

>member
-1 MNDMKRFLLTSV
+1 MKRLFLIVSI
-13 LSVLCTVAFA
+13 LSAGTVVPA

-30 IWHDSKATEYSLVA
+30 VWQGSSSTEFSLVA
-44 VDSVVFG
+44 VDSVVM
-51 DDGSVRVYKGTAD
+51 DTDGSLKIVTGSSTET
-64 DLFQSTDI
+64 FQAADI
-72 DSVTVSVPSITST
+72 DSVTLSVPSIEST
-85 NKRNVKE
+85 NTRNMKE
-92 LLDEFSGVSVN
+92 LIAEFNGVSIN
-103 KNSYKT
+103 KNSYKP
-109 VGNNNPLMG
+109 VGTNNPLMG

-140 DHIYKSSNGQPV
+140 DHIYDSNGNV
-152 GDCDYSDCKKVSVI
+152 IESGYGDCKKVSVI

-197 APCAAHKTIGG
+197 APCAAHKTING

-220 SGIGVLTSDYP
+220 NGIGVLTSDYP
-231 YGPWKQPSGMNQLIS
+231 YGPWKQPSGMNSLIS

-251 CGGSAVP
+251 CGGSIVP
-258 WLFDPAVMIDDDG
+258 WLFDPAVMVDDDG
-271 KAYLYFGGGIDGLSA
+271 NAYLYFGGGIDGLSA

-291 ARCVQLGDNMTSIV
+291 ARCVQLGSNMISIV
-305 GEPQQIR
+305 GEPKQIR

-322 NKVGGKYIYSYCG
+322 NKVGGKYIYSYCA
-335 NFSAGGTTATNP
+335 NFSAGGTTSTNP

-361 GPFEYVGKCFDNPGS
+361 GPFKYVGKCFDNPGQ
-376 GWGGGGGNNHHAIFE
+376 GWGGGGGNNHHSILE

-411 DYPVIT
+411 ENPVIL

-424 TCVSEIQ
+424 TCISEIN
-431 VDTVNHKITNLAVSN
+431 VDTVNHKIANLSVSS
-446 MTISE
+446 MDISD

-458 NFDPYQTVPGA
+458 NFNPYQTVPGA

-479 TYRTRLDKYAY
+479 TYRERLGKYAY
-490 CTAET
+490 ATAEA
-495 KKGSWICISNV
+495 KKGSWMCISNV
-506 EFGTD
+506 EFGQD
-511 GPIAFTAKVKGKGI
+511 GPIAFTAKVKGKGV
-525 IKVCRANPTTN
+525 IKVCRGNPTVN
-536 SGSGIIAL
+536 SGSALIAL
-544 AEIPSTTTYKTIT
+544 AEITSDRSYKTVK

-571 YLVFSDEASLESWS
+571 YIVFSDEASLESWS
-585 FIKDGAE
+585 FIKEDNGE

>member
-1 MNDMKRFLLTSV
+1 MKRLFLIVSI
-13 LSVLCTVAFA
+13 LSACTVVLA

-30 IWHDSKATEYSLVA
+30 VWQGSSSTEFSLVA
-44 VDSVVFG
+44 VDSVVM
-51 DDGSVRVYKGTAD
+51 DTDGSLKIVTGSSTET
-64 DLFQSTDI
+64 FQAADI
-72 DSVTVSVPSITST
+72 DSVTLSVPSIEST
-85 NKRNVKE
+85 NTRNMKE
-92 LLDEFSGVSVN
+92 LIAEFNGVSIN
-103 KNSYKT
+103 KNSYKP
-109 VGNNNPLMG
+109 VGTNNPLMG

-140 DHIYKSSNGQPV
+140 DHIYDSNGNV
-152 GDCDYSDCKKVSVI
+152 IESGYGDCKKVSVI

-197 APCAAHKTIGG
+197 APCAAHKTING

-220 SGIGVLTSDYP
+220 NGIGVLTSDYP
-231 YGPWKQPSGMNQLIS
+231 YGPWKQPSGMNSLIS

-251 CGGSAVP
+251 CGGSIVP
-258 WLFDPAVMIDDDG
+258 WLFDPAVMVDDDG
-271 KAYLYFGGGIDGLSA
+271 NAYLYFGGGIDGLSA

-291 ARCVQLGDNMTSIV
+291 ARCVQLGSNMISIV
-305 GEPQQIR
+305 GEPKQIR

-322 NKVGGKYIYSYCG
+322 NKVGGKYIYSYCA
-335 NFSAGGTTATNP
+335 NFSAGGTTSTNP

-361 GPFEYVGKCFDNPGS
+361 GPFKYVGKCFDNPGQ
-376 GWGGGGGNNHHAIFE
+376 GWGGGGGNNHHAILE

-411 DYPVIT
+411 ENPVIL

-424 TCVSEIQ
+424 TCISEIN
-431 VDTVNHKITNLAVSN
+431 VDTVNHKIANLSVSS
-446 MTISE
+446 MDISD

-458 NFDPYQTVPGA
+458 NFNPYQTVPGA

-479 TYRTRLDKYAY
+479 TYRERLGKYAY
-490 CTAET
+490 ATAEA
-495 KKGSWICISNV
+495 KKGSWMCISNV
-506 EFGTD
+506 EFGQD
-511 GPIAFTAKVKGKGI
+511 GPIAFTAKVKGKGV
-525 IKVCRANPTTN
+525 IKVCRGNPTAN
-536 SGSGIIAL
+536 SGSALIAL
-544 AEIPSTTTYKTIT
+544 AEITSDRSYKTVK

-571 YLVFSDEASLESWS
+571 YIVFSDEASLESWS
-585 FIKDGAE
+585 FIKEDNGE

>member
-1 MNDMKRFLLTSV
+1 MKRLFLIVSI
-13 LSVLCTVAFA
+13 LSAGTVVPA

-30 IWHDSKATEYSLVA
+30 VWQGSSSTEFSLVA
-44 VDSVVFG
+44 VDSVVM
-51 DDGSVRVYKGTAD
+51 DTDGSLKIVTGSSTET
-64 DLFQSTDI
+64 FQAADI
-72 DSVTVSVPSITST
+72 DSVTLSVPSIEST
-85 NKRNVKE
+85 NTRNMKE
-92 LLDEFSGVSVN
+92 LIAEFNGVSIN
-103 KNSYKT
+103 KNSYKP
-109 VGNNNPLMG
+109 VGTNNPLMG

-140 DHIYKSSNGQPV
+140 DHIYDSNGNV
-152 GDCDYSDCKKVSVI
+152 IESGYGDCKKVSVI

-197 APCAAHKTIGG
+197 APCAAHKTING

-220 SGIGVLTSDYP
+220 NGIGVLTSDYP
-231 YGPWKQPSGMNQLIS
+231 YGPWKQPSGMNSLIS

-251 CGGSAVP
+251 CGGSIVP
-258 WLFDPAVMIDDDG
+258 WLFDPAVMVDDDG
-271 KAYLYFGGGIDGLSA
+271 NAYLYFGGGIEGLSA

-291 ARCVQLGDNMTSIV
+291 ARCVQLGSNMISIV
-305 GEPQQIR
+305 GEPKQIR

-322 NKVGGKYIYSYCG
+322 NKVGGKYIYSYCA
-335 NFSAGGTTATNP
+335 NFSAGGTTSTNP

-361 GPFEYVGKCFDNPGS
+361 GPFKYVGKCFDNPGQ
-376 GWGGGGGNNHHAIFE
+376 GWGGGGGNNHHAILE

-411 DYPVIT
+411 ENPVIL

-424 TCVSEIQ
+424 TCISEIN
-431 VDTVNHKITNLAVSN
+431 VDTVNHKIANLSVSI
-446 MTISE
+446 MDIRD

-458 NFDPYQTVPGA
+458 NFNPYQTVPGA

-479 TYRTRLDKYAY
+479 TYRERLGKYAY
-490 CTAET
+490 ATAEA
-495 KKGSWICISNV
+495 KKGSWMCISNV
-506 EFGTD
+506 EFGQD
-511 GPIAFTAKVKGKGI
+511 GPIAFTAKVKGKGV
-525 IKVCRANPTTN
+525 IKVCRGNPTVN
-536 SGSGIIAL
+536 SGSALIAL
-544 AEIPSTTTYKTIT
+544 AEITSDRSYKTVK

-571 YLVFSDEASLESWS
+571 YIVFSDEASLESWS
-585 FIKDGAE
+585 FIKEDNGE

>member
-1 MNDMKRFLLTSV
+1 MKRLFLIVSI
-13 LSVLCTVAFA
+13 LSAGTVVPA

-30 IWHDSKATEYSLVA
+30 VWQGSSSTEFSLVA
-44 VDSVVFG
+44 VDSVVM
-51 DDGSVRVYKGTAD
+51 DTDGSLKIVTGSSTET
-64 DLFQSTDI
+64 FQAADI
-72 DSVTVSVPSITST
+72 DSVTLSVPSIKST
-85 NKRNVKE
+85 NTRNMKE
-92 LLDEFSGVSVN
+92 LIAEFNGVSIN
-103 KNSYKT
+103 KNSYKP
-109 VGNNNPLMG
+109 VGTNNPLMG

-140 DHIYKSSNGQPV
+140 DHIYDSNGNV
-152 GDCDYSDCKKVSVI
+152 IESGYGDCKKVSVI

-197 APCAAHKTIGG
+197 APCAAHKTING

-220 SGIGVLTSDYP
+220 NGIGVLTSDYP
-231 YGPWKQPSGMNQLIS
+231 YGPWKQPSGMNSLIS

-251 CGGSAVP
+251 CGGSIVP
-258 WLFDPAVMIDDDG
+258 WLFDPAVMVDDDG
-271 KAYLYFGGGIDGLSA
+271 NAYLYFGGGIDGLSA

-291 ARCVQLGDNMTSIV
+291 ARCVQLGSNMISIV
-305 GEPQQIR
+305 GEPKQIR

-322 NKVGGKYIYSYCG
+322 NKVGGKYIYSYCA
-335 NFSAGGTTATNP
+335 NFSAGGTTSTNP

-361 GPFEYVGKCFDNPGS
+361 GPFKYVGKCFDNPGQ
-376 GWGGGGGNNHHAIFE
+376 GWGGGGGNNHHAILE

-411 DYPVIT
+411 ENPVIL

-424 TCVSEIQ
+424 TCISEIN
-431 VDTVNHKITNLAVSN
+431 VDTVNHKIANLSVSS
-446 MTISE
+446 MDISD

-458 NFDPYQTVPGA
+458 NFNPYQTVPGA

-479 TYRTRLDKYAY
+479 TYRERLGKYAY
-490 CTAET
+490 ATAEA
-495 KKGSWICISNV
+495 KKGSWMCISNV
-506 EFGTD
+506 EFGQD
-511 GPIAFTAKVKGKGI
+511 GPIAFTAKVKGKGV
-525 IKVCRANPTTN
+525 IKVCRGNPIVN
-536 SGSGIIAL
+536 SGSALIAL
-544 AEIPSTTTYKTIT
+544 AEITSDRSYKTVK

-571 YLVFSDEASLESWS
+571 YIVFSDEASLESWS
-585 FIKDGAE
+585 FIKEDNGE

>member
-1 MNDMKRFLLTSV
+1 MKRLFLIVSI
-13 LSVLCTVAFA
+13 LSAGTVVPA

-30 IWHDSKATEYSLVA
+30 VWQGSSSTEFSLVA
-44 VDSVVFG
+44 VDSVVM
-51 DDGSVRVYKGTAD
+51 DTDGSLKIVTGSSTET
-64 DLFQSTDI
+64 FQAADI
-72 DSVTVSVPSITST
+72 DSVTLSVPSIEST
-85 NKRNVKE
+85 NTRNMKE
-92 LLDEFSGVSVN
+92 LIAEFNGVSIN
-103 KNSYKT
+103 KNSYKP
-109 VGNNNPLMG
+109 VGTNNPLMG

-140 DHIYKSSNGQPV
+140 DHIYDSNGNV
-152 GDCDYSDCKKVSVI
+152 IESGYGDCKKVSVI

-197 APCAAHKTIGG
+197 APCAAHKTING

-220 SGIGVLTSDYP
+220 NGIGVLTSDYP
-231 YGPWKQPSGMNQLIS
+231 YGPWKQPSGMNSLIS

-251 CGGSAVP
+251 CGGSIVP
-258 WLFDPAVMIDDDG
+258 WLFDPAVMVDDDG
-271 KAYLYFGGGIDGLSA
+271 NAYLYFGGGIEGLSA

-291 ARCVQLGDNMTSIV
+291 ARCVQLGSNMISIV
-305 GEPQQIR
+305 GEPKQIR

-322 NKVGGKYIYSYCG
+322 NKVGGKYIYSYCA
-335 NFSAGGTTATNP
+335 NFSAGGTTSTNP

-361 GPFEYVGKCFDNPGS
+361 GPFKYVGKCFDNPGQ
-376 GWGGGGGNNHHAIFE
+376 GWGGGGGNNHHAILE

-411 DYPVIT
+411 ENPVIL

-424 TCVSEIQ
+424 TCISEIN
-431 VDTVNHKITNLAVSN
+431 VDTVNHKIANLSVSS
-446 MTISE
+446 MDIRD

-458 NFDPYQTVPGA
+458 NFNPYQTVPGA

-479 TYRTRLDKYAY
+479 TYRERLGKYAY
-490 CTAET
+490 ATAEA
-495 KKGSWICISNV
+495 KKGSWMCISNV
-506 EFGTD
+506 EFGQD
-511 GPIAFTAKVKGKGI
+511 GPIAFTAKVKGKGV
-525 IKVCRANPTTN
+525 IKVCRGNPTVN
-536 SGSGIIAL
+536 SGSALIAL
-544 AEIPSTTTYKTIT
+544 AEITSDRSYKTVK

-571 YLVFSDEASLESWS
+571 YIVFSDEASLESWS
-585 FIKDGAE
+585 FIKEDNGE

>member
-1 MNDMKRFLLTSV
+1 MKRLFLIVSILSSGTVV
-13 LSVLCTVAFA
+13 LA

-30 IWHDSKATEYSLVA
+30 VWQGSSSTEFSLVA
-44 VDSVVFG
+44 VDSVVM
-51 DDGSVRVYKGTAD
+51 DTDGSLKIVTGSSTET
-64 DLFQSTDI
+64 FQAADI
-72 DSVTVSVPSITST
+72 DSVTLSVPSIEST
-85 NKRNVKE
+85 NTRNMKE
-92 LLDEFSGVSVN
+92 LIAEFNGVSIN
-103 KNSYKT
+103 KNSYKP
-109 VGNNNPLMG
+109 VGTNNPLMG

-140 DHIYKSSNGQPV
+140 DHIYDSNGNV
-152 GDCDYSDCKKVSVI
+152 IESGYGDCKKVSVI

-174 TDHGAQPVAGSVG
+174 TDHGAQPVAGSVN

-197 APCAAHKTIGG
+197 APCAAHKTING

-220 SGIGVLTSDYP
+220 NGIGVLTSDYP
-231 YGPWKQPSGMNQLIS
+231 YGPWKQPSGMNSLIS

-251 CGGSAVP
+251 CGGSIVP
-258 WLFDPAVMIDDDG
+258 WLFDPAVMVDDDG
-271 KAYLYFGGGIDGLSA
+271 NAYLYFGGGIEGLSA

-291 ARCVQLGDNMTSIV
+291 ARCVQLGSNMISIV
-305 GEPQQIR
+305 GEPKQIR

-322 NKVGGKYIYSYCG
+322 NKVGGKYIYSYCA
-335 NFSAGGTTATNP
+335 NFSAGGTTSTNP

-361 GPFEYVGKCFDNPGS
+361 GPFKYVGKCFDNPGE
-376 GWGGGGGNNHHAIFE
+376 GWGGGGGNNHHAILE

-411 DYPVIT
+411 ENPVIL

-424 TCVSEIQ
+424 TCISEIN
-431 VDTVNHKITNLAVSN
+431 VDTVNHKIANLSVSS
-446 MTISE
+446 MDISD

-458 NFDPYQTVPGA
+458 NFNPYQTVPGA

-479 TYRTRLDKYAY
+479 TYRERLGKYAY
-490 CTAET
+490 ATAEA
-495 KKGSWICISNV
+495 KKGSWMCISNV
-506 EFGTD
+506 EFGQD
-511 GPIAFTAKVKGKGI
+511 GPIAFTAKVKGKGV
-525 IKVCRANPTTN
+525 IKVCRGNPTVN
-536 SGSGIIAL
+536 SGSALIAL
-544 AEIPSTTTYKTIT
+544 AEITSDRSYKTVK

-571 YLVFSDEASLESWS
+571 YIVFSDEASLESWS
-585 FIKDGAE
+585 FIKEDNGE

>member
-1 MNDMKRFLLTSV
+1 MKRLFLIVSI
-13 LSVLCTVAFA
+13 LSAGTVVPA

-30 IWHDSKATEYSLVA
+30 VWQGSSSTEFSLVA
-44 VDSVVFG
+44 VDSVVM
-51 DDGSVRVYKGTAD
+51 DTDGSLKIVTGSSTET
-64 DLFQSTDI
+64 FQAADI
-72 DSVTVSVPSITST
+72 DSVTLSVPSIEST
-85 NKRNVKE
+85 NTRNMKE
-92 LLDEFSGVSVN
+92 LIAEFNGVSIN
-103 KNSYKT
+103 KNSYKP
-109 VGNNNPLMG
+109 VGTNNPLMG

-140 DHIYKSSNGQPV
+140 DHIYDSNGNV
-152 GDCDYSDCKKVSVI
+152 IESGYGDCKKVSVI

-197 APCAAHKTIGG
+197 APCAAHKTING

-220 SGIGVLTSDYP
+220 NGIGVLTSDYP
-231 YGPWKQPSGMNQLIS
+231 YGPWKQPSGMNSLIS

-251 CGGSAVP
+251 CGGSIVP
-258 WLFDPAVMIDDDG
+258 WLFDPAVMVDDDG
-271 KAYLYFGGGIDGLSA
+271 NAYLYFGGGIDGLSA

-291 ARCVQLGDNMTSIV
+291 ARCVQLGSNMISIV
-305 GEPQQIR
+305 GEPKQIR

-322 NKVGGKYIYSYCG
+322 NKVGGKYIYSYCA
-335 NFSAGGTTATNP
+335 NFSAGGTTSTNP

-361 GPFEYVGKCFDNPGS
+361 GPFKYVGKCFDNPGQ
-376 GWGGGGGNNHHAIFE
+376 GWGGGGGNNHHAILE

-411 DYPVIT
+411 ENPVIL

-424 TCVSEIQ
+424 TCISEIN
-431 VDTVNHKITNLAVSN
+431 VDTVNHKIANLSVSS
-446 MTISE
+446 MDISD

-458 NFDPYQTVPGA
+458 NFNPYQTVPGA

-479 TYRTRLDKYAY
+479 TYRERLGKYAY
-490 CTAET
+490 ATAEA
-495 KKGSWICISNV
+495 KKGSWMCISNV
-506 EFGTD
+506 EFGQD
-511 GPIAFTAKVKGKGI
+511 GPIAFTAKVKGKGV
-525 IKVCRANPTTN
+525 IKVCRGNPTVN
-536 SGSGIIAL
+536 SGSALIAL
-544 AEIPSTTTYKTIT
+544 AEITSDRSYKTVK

-571 YLVFSDEASLESWS
+571 YIVFSDEASLESWS
-585 FIKDGAE
+585 FIKEDNGE

>member
-1 MNDMKRFLLTSV
+1 MKRLFLIVSI
-13 LSVLCTVAFA
+13 LSAGTVVPA

-30 IWHDSKATEYSLVA
+30 VWQGSSSTEFSLVA
-44 VDSVVFG
+44 VDSVVM
-51 DDGSVRVYKGTAD
+51 DTDGSLKIVTGSSTET
-64 DLFQSTDI
+64 FQAADI
-72 DSVTVSVPSITST
+72 DSVTLSVPSIKST
-85 NKRNVKE
+85 NTRNMKE
-92 LLDEFSGVSVN
+92 LIAEFNGVSIN
-103 KNSYKT
+103 KNSYKP
-109 VGNNNPLMG
+109 VGTNNPLMG

-140 DHIYKSSNGQPV
+140 DHIYDSNGNV
-152 GDCDYSDCKKVSVI
+152 IESGYGDCKKVSVI

-197 APCAAHKTIGG
+197 APCAAHKTING

-220 SGIGVLTSDYP
+220 NGIGVLTSDYP
-231 YGPWKQPSGMNQLIS
+231 YGPWKQPSGMNSLIS

-251 CGGSAVP
+251 CGGSIVP
-258 WLFDPAVMIDDDG
+258 WLFDPAVMVDDDG
-271 KAYLYFGGGIDGLSA
+271 NAYLYFGGGIDGLSA

-291 ARCVQLGDNMTSIV
+291 ARCVQLGSNMISIV
-305 GEPQQIR
+305 GEPKQIR

-322 NKVGGKYIYSYCG
+322 NKVGGKYIYSYCA
-335 NFSAGGTTATNP
+335 NFSAGGTTSTNP

-361 GPFEYVGKCFDNPGS
+361 GPFKYVGKCFDNPGQ
-376 GWGGGGGNNHHAIFE
+376 GWGGGGGNNHHAILE

-411 DYPVIT
+411 ENPVIL

-424 TCVSEIQ
+424 TCISEIN
-431 VDTVNHKITNLAVSN
+431 VDTVNHKIANLSVSS
-446 MTISE
+446 MDISD

-458 NFDPYQTVPGA
+458 NFNPYQTVPGA

-479 TYRTRLDKYAY
+479 TYRERLGKYAY
-490 CTAET
+490 ATAEA
-495 KKGSWICISNV
+495 KKGSWMCISNV
-506 EFGTD
+506 EFGQD
-511 GPIAFTAKVKGKGI
+511 GPIAFTAKVKGKGV
-525 IKVCRANPTTN
+525 IKVCRGNPTVN
-536 SGSGIIAL
+536 SGSALIAL
-544 AEIPSTTTYKTIT
+544 AEITSDRSYKTVK

-571 YLVFSDEASLESWS
+571 YIVFSDEASLESWS
-585 FIKDGAE
+585 FIKEDNGE

>member
-1 MNDMKRFLLTSV
+1 MKRLFLIVSI
-13 LSVLCTVAFA
+13 LSAGTVVPA

-30 IWHDSKATEYSLVA
+30 VWQGSSSTEFSLVA
-44 VDSVVFG
+44 VDSVVM
-51 DDGSVRVYKGTAD
+51 DTDGSLKIVTGSSTET
-64 DLFQSTDI
+64 FQAADI
-72 DSVTVSVPSITST
+72 DSVTLSVPSIEST
-85 NKRNVKE
+85 NTRNMKE
-92 LLDEFSGVSVN
+92 LIAEFNGVSIN
-103 KNSYKT
+103 KNSYKP
-109 VGNNNPLMG
+109 VGTNNPLMG

-140 DHIYKSSNGQPV
+140 DHIYDSNGNV
-152 GDCDYSDCKKVSVI
+152 IESGYGDCKKVSVI

-197 APCAAHKTIGG
+197 APCAAHKTING

-220 SGIGVLTSDYP
+220 NGIGVLTSDYP
-231 YGPWKQPSGMNQLIS
+231 YGPWKQPSGMNSLIS

-251 CGGSAVP
+251 CGGSIVP
-258 WLFDPAVMIDDDG
+258 WLFDPAVMVDDDG
-271 KAYLYFGGGIDGLSA
+271 NAYLYFGGGIDGLSA

-291 ARCVQLGDNMTSIV
+291 ARCVQLGSNMISIV
-305 GEPQQIR
+305 GEPKQIR

-322 NKVGGKYIYSYCG
+322 NKVGGKYIYSYCA
-335 NFSAGGTTATNP
+335 NFSAGGTTSTNP

-361 GPFEYVGKCFDNPGS
+361 GPFKYVGKCFDNPGQ
-376 GWGGGGGNNHHAIFE
+376 GWGGGGGNNHHAILE

-411 DYPVIT
+411 ENPVIL

-424 TCVSEIQ
+424 TCISEIN
-431 VDTVNHKITNLAVSN
+431 VDTVNHKIANLSVSS
-446 MTISE
+446 MDISDV
-451 ASVKQLK
+451 SVKQLK
-458 NFDPYQTVPGA
+458 NFNPYQTVPGA

-479 TYRTRLDKYAY
+479 TYRERLGKYAY
-490 CTAET
+490 ATAEA
-495 KKGSWICISNV
+495 KKGSWMCISNV
-506 EFGTD
+506 EFGQD
-511 GPIAFTAKVKGKGI
+511 GPIAFTAKVKGKGV
-525 IKVCRANPTTN
+525 IKVCRGNPTVN
-536 SGSGIIAL
+536 SGSALIAL
-544 AEIPSTTTYKTIT
+544 AEITSDRSYKTVK

-571 YLVFSDEASLESWS
+571 YIVFSDEASLESWS
-585 FIKDGAE
+585 FIKEDNGE

>member
-1 MNDMKRFLLTSV
+1 MKRLFLIVTI
-13 LSVLCTVAFA
+13 LSAGTVVPA

-30 IWHDSKATEYSLVA
+30 VWQGSSSTEFSLVA
-44 VDSVVFG
+44 VDSVVM
-51 DDGSVRVYKGTAD
+51 DTDGSLKIVTGSSTET
-64 DLFQSTDI
+64 FQAADI
-72 DSVTVSVPSITST
+72 DSVTLSVPSIEST
-85 NKRNVKE
+85 NTRNMKE
-92 LLDEFSGVSVN
+92 LIAEFNGVSIN
-103 KNSYKT
+103 KNSYKP
-109 VGNNNPLMG
+109 VGTNNPLMG

-140 DHIYKSSNGQPV
+140 DHIYDSNGNV
-152 GDCDYSDCKKVSVI
+152 IESGYGDCKKVSVI

-197 APCAAHKTIGG
+197 APCAAHKTING

-220 SGIGVLTSDYP
+220 NGIGVLTSDYP
-231 YGPWKQPSGMNQLIS
+231 YGPWKQPSGMNSLIS

-251 CGGSAVP
+251 CGGSIVP
-258 WLFDPAVMIDDDG
+258 WLFDPAVMVDDDG
-271 KAYLYFGGGIDGLSA
+271 NAYLYFGGGIDGLSA

-291 ARCVQLGDNMTSIV
+291 ARCVQLGSNMISIV
-305 GEPQQIR
+305 GEPKQIR

-322 NKVGGKYIYSYCG
+322 NKVGGKYIYSYCA
-335 NFSAGGTTATNP
+335 NFSAGGTTSTNP

-361 GPFEYVGKCFDNPGS
+361 GPFKYVGKCFDNPGQ
-376 GWGGGGGNNHHAIFE
+376 GWGGGGGNNHHAILE

-411 DYPVIT
+411 ENPVIL

-424 TCVSEIQ
+424 TCISEIN
-431 VDTVNHKITNLAVSN
+431 VDTVNHKIANLSVSS
-446 MTISE
+446 MDISD

-458 NFDPYQTVPGA
+458 NFNPYQTVPGA

-479 TYRTRLDKYAY
+479 TYRERLGKYAY
-490 CTAET
+490 ATAEA
-495 KKGSWICISNV
+495 KKGSWMCISNV
-506 EFGTD
+506 EFGQD
-511 GPIAFTAKVKGKGI
+511 GPIAFTAKVKGKGV
-525 IKVCRANPTTN
+525 IKVCRGNPTAN
-536 SGSGIIAL
+536 SGSALIAL
-544 AEIPSTTTYKTIT
+544 AEITSDRSYKTVK

-571 YLVFSDEASLESWS
+571 YIVFSDEASLESWS
-585 FIKDGAE
+585 FIKEDNGE

>member
-1 MNDMKRFLLTSV
+1 MKRLFLIVSI
-13 LSVLCTVAFA
+13 LSACTVVLA

-30 IWHDSKATEYSLVA
+30 VWQGSSSTEFSLVA
-44 VDSVVFG
+44 VDSVVM
-51 DDGSVRVYKGTAD
+51 DTDGSLKIVTGSSTET
-64 DLFQSTDI
+64 FQAADI
-72 DSVTVSVPSITST
+72 DSVTLSVPSIEST
-85 NKRNVKE
+85 NTRNMKE
-92 LLDEFSGVSVN
+92 LIAEFNGVSIN
-103 KNSYKT
+103 KNSYKP
-109 VGNNNPLMG
+109 VGTNNPLMG

-140 DHIYKSSNGQPV
+140 DHIYDSNGNV
-152 GDCDYSDCKKVSVI
+152 IESGYGDCKKVSVI

-197 APCAAHKTIGG
+197 APCAAHKTING

-220 SGIGVLTSDYP
+220 NGIGVLTSDYP
-231 YGPWKQPSGMNQLIS
+231 YGPWKQPSGMNSLIS

-251 CGGSAVP
+251 CGGSIVP
-258 WLFDPAVMIDDDG
+258 WLFDPAVMVDDDG
-271 KAYLYFGGGIDGLSA
+271 NAYLYFGGGIDGLSA

-291 ARCVQLGDNMTSIV
+291 ARCVQLGSDMISIV
-305 GEPQQIR
+305 GEPKQIR

-322 NKVGGKYIYSYCG
+322 NKVGGKYIYSYCA
-335 NFSAGGTTATNP
+335 NFSAGGTTSTNP

-361 GPFEYVGKCFDNPGS
+361 GPFKYVGKCFDNPGG
-376 GWGGGGGNNHHAIFE
+376 GWGGGGGNNHHAILE

-411 DYPVIT
+411 ENPVIL

-424 TCVSEIQ
+424 TCISEIN
-431 VDTVNHKITNLAVSN
+431 VDTVNHKIANLSVSS
-446 MTISE
+446 MDISD

-458 NFDPYQTVPGA
+458 NFNPYQTVPGA

-479 TYRTRLDKYAY
+479 TYRERLGKYAY
-490 CTAET
+490 ATAEA
-495 KKGSWICISNV
+495 KKGSWMCISNV
-506 EFGTD
+506 EFGQD
-511 GPIAFTAKVKGKGI
+511 GPIAFTAKVKGKGV
-525 IKVCRANPTTN
+525 IKVCRGNPTAN
-536 SGSGIIAL
+536 SGSALIAL
-544 AEIPSTTTYKTIT
+544 AEITSDRSYKTVK

-571 YLVFSDEASLESWS
+571 YIVFSDEASLESWS
-585 FIKDGAE
+585 FIKEDNGE

>member
-1 MNDMKRFLLTSV
+1 MKRLFLIVSI
-13 LSVLCTVAFA
+13 LSAGTVVPA

-30 IWHDSKATEYSLVA
+30 VWQGSSSTEFSLVA
-44 VDSVVFG
+44 VDSVVM
-51 DDGSVRVYKGTAD
+51 DTDGSLKIVTGSSTET
-64 DLFQSTDI
+64 FQAADI
-72 DSVTVSVPSITST
+72 DSVTLSVPSIEST
-85 NKRNVKE
+85 NTRNMKE
-92 LLDEFSGVSVN
+92 LIAEFNGVSIN
-103 KNSYKT
+103 KNSYKP
-109 VGNNNPLMG
+109 VGTNNPLMG

-140 DHIYKSSNGQPV
+140 DHIYDSNGNV
-152 GDCDYSDCKKVSVI
+152 IESGYGDCKKVSVI

-187 GPATWANNMW
+187 GPAKWANNMW
-197 APCAAHKTIGG
+197 APCAAHKTING

-220 SGIGVLTSDYP
+220 NGIGVLTSDYP
-231 YGPWKQPSGMNQLIS
+231 YGPWKQPSGMNSLIS

-251 CGGSAVP
+251 CGGSIVP
-258 WLFDPAVMIDDDG
+258 WLFDPAVMVDDDG
-271 KAYLYFGGGIDGLSA
+271 NAYLYFGGGIEGLSA

-291 ARCVQLGDNMTSIV
+291 ARCVQLGSNMISIV
-305 GEPQQIR
+305 GEPKQIR

-322 NKVGGKYIYSYCG
+322 NKVGGKYIYSYCA
-335 NFSAGGTTATNP
+335 NFSAGGTTSTNP

-361 GPFEYVGKCFDNPGS
+361 GPFKYVGKCFDNPGQ
-376 GWGGGGGNNHHAIFE
+376 GWGGGGGNNHHAILE

-411 DYPVIT
+411 ENPVIL

-424 TCVSEIQ
+424 TCISEIN
-431 VDTVNHKITNLAVSN
+431 VDTVNHKIAYLSVSS
-446 MTISE
+446 MDISD

-458 NFDPYQTVPGA
+458 NFNPYQTVPGA

-479 TYRTRLDKYAY
+479 TYRERLGKYAY
-490 CTAET
+490 ATAEA
-495 KKGSWICISNV
+495 KKGSWMCISNV
-506 EFGTD
+506 EFGQN
-511 GPIAFTAKVKGKGI
+511 GPIAFTAKVKGKGV
-525 IKVCRANPTTN
+525 IKVCRGNPTAN
-536 SGSGIIAL
+536 SGSALIAL
-544 AEIPSTTTYKTIT
+544 AEITSDRSYKTVK

-571 YLVFSDEASLESWS
+571 YIVFSDEASLESWS
-585 FIKDGAE
+585 FIKEDNGE

>member
-1 MNDMKRFLLTSV
+1 MKRLFLIVTI
-13 LSVLCTVAFA
+13 LSAGTVVPA

-30 IWHDSKATEYSLVA
+30 VWQGSSSTEFSLVA
-44 VDSVVFG
+44 VDSVVM
-51 DDGSVRVYKGTAD
+51 DTDGSLKIVTGSSTET
-64 DLFQSTDI
+64 FQAADI
-72 DSVTVSVPSITST
+72 DSVTLSVPSIEST
-85 NKRNVKE
+85 NTRNMKE
-92 LLDEFSGVSVN
+92 LIAEFNGVSIN
-103 KNSYKT
+103 KNSYKP
-109 VGNNNPLMG
+109 VGTNNPLMG

-140 DHIYKSSNGQPV
+140 DHIYDSNGNV
-152 GDCDYSDCKKVSVI
+152 IESGYGDCKKVSVI

-197 APCAAHKTIGG
+197 APCAAHKTING

-220 SGIGVLTSDYP
+220 NGIGVLTSDYP
-231 YGPWKQPSGMNQLIS
+231 YGPWKQPSGMNSLIS

-251 CGGSAVP
+251 CGGSIVP
-258 WLFDPAVMIDDDG
+258 WLFDPAVMVDDDG
-271 KAYLYFGGGIDGLSA
+271 NAYLYFGGGIDGLSA

-291 ARCVQLGDNMTSIV
+291 ARCVQLGSNMISIV
-305 GEPQQIR
+305 GEPKQIR

-322 NKVGGKYIYSYCG
+322 NKVGGKYIYSYCA
-335 NFSAGGTTATNP
+335 NFSAGGTTSTNP

-361 GPFEYVGKCFDNPGS
+361 GPFKYVGKCFDNPGQ
-376 GWGGGGGNNHHAIFE
+376 GWGGGGGNNHHAILE

-411 DYPVIT
+411 ENPVIL

-424 TCVSEIQ
+424 TCISEIN
-431 VDTVNHKITNLAVSN
+431 VDTVNHKIANLSVSS
-446 MTISE
+446 MDIRD

-458 NFDPYQTVPGA
+458 NFNPYQTVPGA

-479 TYRTRLDKYAY
+479 TYRERLGKYAY
-490 CTAET
+490 ATAEA
-495 KKGSWICISNV
+495 KKGSWMCISNV
-506 EFGTD
+506 EFGQD
-511 GPIAFTAKVKGKGI
+511 GPIAFTAKVKGKGV
-525 IKVCRANPTTN
+525 IKVCRGNPTVN
-536 SGSGIIAL
+536 SGSALIAL
-544 AEIPSTTTYKTIT
+544 AEITSDRSYKTVK

-571 YLVFSDEASLESWS
+571 YIVFSDEASLESWS
-585 FIKDGAE
+585 FIKEDNGE

>member
-1 MNDMKRFLLTSV
+1 MKRLFLIVSI
-13 LSVLCTVAFA
+13 LSACTVVLA

-30 IWHDSKATEYSLVA
+30 VWQGSSSTEFSLVA
-44 VDSVVFG
+44 VDSVVM
-51 DDGSVRVYKGTAD
+51 DTDGSLKIVTGSSTET
-64 DLFQSTDI
+64 FQAADI
-72 DSVTVSVPSITST
+72 DSVTLSVPSIEST
-85 NKRNVKE
+85 NTRNMKE
-92 LLDEFSGVSVN
+92 LIAEFNGVSIN
-103 KNSYKT
+103 KNSYKP
-109 VGNNNPLMG
+109 VGTNNPLMG

-140 DHIYKSSNGQPV
+140 DHIYDSNGNV
-152 GDCDYSDCKKVSVI
+152 IESGYGDCKKVSVI

-197 APCAAHKTIGG
+197 APCAAHKTING

-220 SGIGVLTSDYP
+220 NGIGVLTSDYP
-231 YGPWKQPSGMNQLIS
+231 YGPWKQPSGMNSLIS

-251 CGGSAVP
+251 CGGSIVP
-258 WLFDPAVMIDDDG
+258 WLFDPAVMVHDDG
-271 KAYLYFGGGIDGLSA
+271 NAYLYFGGGIDGLSA

-291 ARCVQLGDNMTSIV
+291 ARCVQLGSNMISIV
-305 GEPQQIR
+305 GEPKQIR

-322 NKVGGKYIYSYCG
+322 NKVGGKYIYSYCA
-335 NFSAGGTTATNP
+335 NFSAGGTTSTNP

-361 GPFEYVGKCFDNPGS
+361 GPFKYVGKCFDNPGG
-376 GWGGGGGNNHHAIFE
+376 GWGGGGGNNHHAILE

-411 DYPVIT
+411 ENPVIL

-424 TCVSEIQ
+424 TCISEIN
-431 VDTVNHKITNLAVSN
+431 VDTVNHKIANLSVSS
-446 MTISE
+446 MDISD

-458 NFDPYQTVPGA
+458 NFNPYQTVPGA

-479 TYRTRLDKYAY
+479 TYRERLGKYAY
-490 CTAET
+490 ATAEA
-495 KKGSWICISNV
+495 KKGSWMCISNV
-506 EFGTD
+506 EFGQE
-511 GPIAFTAKVKGKGI
+511 GPIAFTAKVKGKGV
-525 IKVCRANPTTN
+525 IKVCRGNPTVN
-536 SGSGIIAL
+536 SGSALIAL
-544 AEIPSTTTYKTIT
+544 AEITSDRSYKTVK

-571 YLVFSDEASLESWS
+571 YIVFSDEASLESWS
-585 FIKDGAE
+585 FIKEDNGE

>member
-1 MNDMKRFLLTSV
+1 MKRLFLIVSI
-13 LSVLCTVAFA
+13 LSACTVVLA

-30 IWHDSKATEYSLVA
+30 VWQGSSSTEFSLVA
-44 VDSVVFG
+44 VDSVVM
-51 DDGSVRVYKGTAD
+51 DTDGSLKIVTGSSTET
-64 DLFQSTDI
+64 FQAADI
-72 DSVTVSVPSITST
+72 DSVTLSVPSIEST
-85 NKRNVKE
+85 NTRNMKE
-92 LLDEFSGVSVN
+92 LIAEFNGVSIN
-103 KNSYKT
+103 KNSYKP
-109 VGNNNPLMG
+109 VGTNNPLMG

-140 DHIYKSSNGQPV
+140 DHIYDSNGNV
-152 GDCDYSDCKKVSVI
+152 IESGYGDCKKVSVI

-174 TDHGAQPVAGSVG
+174 TAHGAQQVAGSVG

-197 APCAAHKTIGG
+197 APCAAHKTING

-220 SGIGVLTSDYP
+220 NGIGVLTSDYP
-231 YGPWKQPSGMNQLIS
+231 YGPWKQPSGMNSLIS

-251 CGGSAVP
+251 CGGSIVP
-258 WLFDPAVMIDDDG
+258 WLFDPAVMVDDDG
-271 KAYLYFGGGIDGLSA
+271 NAYLYFGGGIDGLSA

-291 ARCVQLGDNMTSIV
+291 ARCVQLGSNMISIV
-305 GEPQQIR
+305 GEPKQIR

-322 NKVGGKYIYSYCG
+322 NKVGGKYIYSYCA
-335 NFSAGGTTATNP
+335 NFSAGGTTSTNP

-361 GPFEYVGKCFDNPGS
+361 GPFKYVGKCFDNPGG
-376 GWGGGGGNNHHAIFE
+376 GWGGGGGNNHHAILE

-411 DYPVIT
+411 ENPVIL

-424 TCVSEIQ
+424 TCISEIN
-431 VDTVNHKITNLAVSN
+431 VDTVNHKIANLSVSS
-446 MTISE
+446 MDISD

-458 NFDPYQTVPGA
+458 NFNPYQTVPGA

-479 TYRTRLDKYAY
+479 TYRERLGKYAY
-490 CTAET
+490 ATAEA
-495 KKGSWICISNV
+495 KKGSWMCISNV
-506 EFGTD
+506 EFGQD
-511 GPIAFTAKVKGKGI
+511 GPIAFTAKVKGKGV
-525 IKVCRANPTTN
+525 IKVCRGNPTAN
-536 SGSGIIAL
+536 SGSALIAL
-544 AEIPSTTTYKTIT
+544 AEITSDRSYKTVK

-571 YLVFSDEASLESWS
+571 YIVFSDEASLESWS
-585 FIKDGAE
+585 FIKEDNGE

>member
-1 MNDMKRFLLTSV
+1 MKRLFLIVSI
-13 LSVLCTVAFA
+13 LSAGTVVPA

-30 IWHDSKATEYSLVA
+30 VWQGSSSTEFSLVA
-44 VDSVVFG
+44 VDSVVM
-51 DDGSVRVYKGTAD
+51 DTDGSLKIVTGSSTET
-64 DLFQSTDI
+64 FQAADI
-72 DSVTVSVPSITST
+72 DSVTLSVPSIKST
-85 NKRNVKE
+85 NTRNMKE
-92 LLDEFSGVSVN
+92 LIAEFNGVSIN
-103 KNSYKT
+103 KNSYKP
-109 VGNNNPLMG
+109 VGTNNPLMG

-140 DHIYKSSNGQPV
+140 DHIYDSNGNV
-152 GDCDYSDCKKVSVI
+152 IESGYGDCKKVSVI

-197 APCAAHKTIGG
+197 APCAAHKTING
-208 KEKYFLYFADNA
+208 KEKYFLFFADNA
-220 SGIGVLTSDYP
+220 NGIGVLTSDYP
-231 YGPWKQPSGMNQLIS
+231 YGPWKQPSGMNSLIS

-251 CGGSAVP
+251 CGGSIVP
-258 WLFDPAVMIDDDG
+258 WLFDPAVMVDDDG
-271 KAYLYFGGGIDGLSA
+271 NAYLYFGGGIDGLSA

-291 ARCVQLGDNMTSIV
+291 ARCVQLGSNMISIV
-305 GEPQQIR
+305 GEPKQIR

-322 NKVGGKYIYSYCG
+322 NKVGGKYIYSYCA
-335 NFSAGGTTATNP
+335 NFSAGGTTSTNP

-361 GPFEYVGKCFDNPGS
+361 GPFKYVGKCFDNPGQ
-376 GWGGGGGNNHHAIFE
+376 GWGGGGGNNHHAILE

-411 DYPVIT
+411 ENPVIL

-424 TCVSEIQ
+424 TCISEIN
-431 VDTVNHKITNLAVSN
+431 VDTVNHKIANLSVSS
-446 MTISE
+446 MDISD

-458 NFDPYQTVPGA
+458 NFNPYQTVPGA

-479 TYRTRLDKYAY
+479 TYRERLGKYAY
-490 CTAET
+490 ATAEA
-495 KKGSWICISNV
+495 KKGSWMCISNV
-506 EFGTD
+506 EFGQD
-511 GPIAFTAKVKGKGI
+511 GPIAFTAKVKGKGV
-525 IKVCRANPTTN
+525 IKVCRGNPTVN
-536 SGSGIIAL
+536 SGSALIAL
-544 AEIPSTTTYKTIT
+544 AEITSDRSYKTVK

-571 YLVFSDEASLESWS
+571 YIVFSDEASLESWS
-585 FIKDGAE
+585 FIKEDNGE

>member
-1 MNDMKRFLLTSV
+1 MKRLFLIVSI
-13 LSVLCTVAFA
+13 LSAGTVVPA

-30 IWHDSKATEYSLVA
+30 VWQGSSSTEFSLVA
-44 VDSVVFG
+44 VDSVVM
-51 DDGSVRVYKGTAD
+51 DTDGSLKIVTGSSTET
-64 DLFQSTDI
+64 FQAADI
-72 DSVTVSVPSITST
+72 DSVTLSVPSIEST
-85 NKRNVKE
+85 NTRNMKE
-92 LLDEFSGVSVN
+92 LIAEFNGVSIN
-103 KNSYKT
+103 KNSYKP
-109 VGNNNPLMG
+109 VGTNNPLMG

-140 DHIYKSSNGQPV
+140 DHIYDSNGNV
-152 GDCDYSDCKKVSVI
+152 IESGYGDCKKVSVI

-197 APCAAHKTIGG
+197 APCAAHKTING

-220 SGIGVLTSDYP
+220 NGIGVLTSDYP
-231 YGPWKQPSGMNQLIS
+231 YGPWKQPSGMNSLIS
-246 HSTPN
+246 HSSPN
-251 CGGSAVP
+251 CGGSIGP
-258 WLFDPAVMIDDDG
+258 WLFDPAVMVDDDG
-271 KAYLYFGGGIDGLSA
+271 NAYLYFGGGIDGLSA

-291 ARCVQLGDNMTSIV
+291 ARCVQLGSNMISIV
-305 GEPQQIR
+305 GEPKQIR

-322 NKVGGKYIYSYCG
+322 NKVGGKYIYSYCA
-335 NFSAGGTTATNP
+335 NFSAGGTTSTNP

-361 GPFEYVGKCFDNPGS
+361 GPFKYVGKCFDNPGQ
-376 GWGGGGGNNHHAIFE
+376 GWGGGGGNNHHAILE

-411 DYPVIT
+411 ENPVIL

-424 TCVSEIQ
+424 TCISEIN
-431 VDTVNHKITNLAVSN
+431 VDTVNHKIANLSVSS
-446 MTISE
+446 MDISD

-458 NFDPYQTVPGA
+458 NFNPYQTVPGA

-479 TYRTRLDKYAY
+479 TYRERLGKYAY
-490 CTAET
+490 ATAEA
-495 KKGSWICISNV
+495 KKGSWMCISNV
-506 EFGTD
+506 EFGQE
-511 GPIAFTAKVKGKGI
+511 GPIAFTAKVKGKGV
-525 IKVCRANPTTN
+525 IKVCRGNPTVN
-536 SGSGIIAL
+536 SGSALIAL
-544 AEIPSTTTYKTIT
+544 AEITSDRSYKTVK

-571 YLVFSDEASLESWS
+571 YIVFSDEASLESWS
-585 FIKDGAE
+585 FIKEDNGE

>member
-1 MNDMKRFLLTSV
+1 MKRLFLIVSI
-13 LSVLCTVAFA
+13 LSAGTVVPA

-30 IWHDSKATEYSLVA
+30 VWQGSSSTEFSLVA
-44 VDSVVFG
+44 VDSVVM
-51 DDGSVRVYKGTAD
+51 DTDGSLKIVTGSSTET
-64 DLFQSTDI
+64 FQAADI
-72 DSVTVSVPSITST
+72 DSVTLSVPSIEST
-85 NKRNVKE
+85 NTRNMKE
-92 LLDEFSGVSVN
+92 LIAEFNGVSIN
-103 KNSYKT
+103 KNSYKP
-109 VGNNNPLMG
+109 VGTNNPLMG

-140 DHIYKSSNGQPV
+140 DHIYDSNGNV
-152 GDCDYSDCKKVSVI
+152 IESGYGDCKKVSVI

-197 APCAAHKTIGG
+197 APCAAHKTING

-220 SGIGVLTSDYP
+220 NGIGVLTSDYP
-231 YGPWKQPSGMNQLIS
+231 YGPWKQPSGMNSLIS

-251 CGGSAVP
+251 CGGSIVP
-258 WLFDPAVMIDDDG
+258 WLFDPAVMVDDDG
-271 KAYLYFGGGIDGLSA
+271 NAYLYFGGGIDGLSA

-291 ARCVQLGDNMTSIV
+291 ARCVQLGSNMISIV
-305 GEPQQIR
+305 GEPKQIR

-322 NKVGGKYIYSYCG
+322 NKVGGKYIYSYCA
-335 NFSAGGTTATNP
+335 NFSAGGTTSTNP

-361 GPFEYVGKCFDNPGS
+361 GPFKYVGKCFDNPGQ
-376 GWGGGGGNNHHAIFE
+376 GWGGGGGNNHHAILE

-411 DYPVIT
+411 ENPVIL

-424 TCVSEIQ
+424 TCISEIN
-431 VDTVNHKITNLAVSN
+431 VDTVNHKIANLSVSS
-446 MTISE
+446 MDISD

-458 NFDPYQTVPGA
+458 NFNPYQTVPGA

-479 TYRTRLDKYAY
+479 TYRERLGKYAY
-490 CTAET
+490 ATAEA
-495 KKGSWICISNV
+495 KKGSWMCISNV
-506 EFGTD
+506 EFGQD
-511 GPIAFTAKVKGKGI
+511 GPIAFTAKVKGKGV
-525 IKVCRANPTTN
+525 IKVCRGNPTAN
-536 SGSGIIAL
+536 SGSALIAL
-544 AEIPSTTTYKTIT
+544 AEITSDRSYKTVK

-571 YLVFSDEASLESWS
+571 YIVFSDEASLESWS
-585 FIKDGAE
+585 FIKEDNGE

>member
-1 MNDMKRFLLTSV
+1 MKRLFLIVSI
-13 LSVLCTVAFA
+13 LSAGTVVPA

-30 IWHDSKATEYSLVA
+30 VWQGSSSTEFSLVA
-44 VDSVVFG
+44 VDSVVM
-51 DDGSVRVYKGTAD
+51 DTDGSLKIVTGSSTET
-64 DLFQSTDI
+64 FQAADI
-72 DSVTVSVPSITST
+72 DSVTLSVPSIEST
-85 NKRNVKE
+85 NTRNMKE
-92 LLDEFSGVSVN
+92 LIAEFNGVSIN
-103 KNSYKT
+103 KNSYKP
-109 VGNNNPLMG
+109 VGTNNPLMG

-140 DHIYKSSNGQPV
+140 DHIYDSNGNV
-152 GDCDYSDCKKVSVI
+152 IESGYGDCKKVSVI

-197 APCAAHKTIGG
+197 APCAAHKTING

-220 SGIGVLTSDYP
+220 NGIGVLTSDYP
-231 YGPWKQPSGMNQLIS
+231 YGPWKQPSGMNSLIS

-251 CGGSAVP
+251 CGGSIVP
-258 WLFDPAVMIDDDG
+258 WLFDPAVMVDDDG
-271 KAYLYFGGGIDGLSA
+271 NAYLYFGGGIEGLSA

-291 ARCVQLGDNMTSIV
+291 ARCVQLGSNMISIV
-305 GEPQQIR
+305 GEPKQIR

-322 NKVGGKYIYSYCG
+322 NKVGGKYIYSYCA
-335 NFSAGGTTATNP
+335 NFSAGGTTSTNP

-361 GPFEYVGKCFDNPGS
+361 GPFKYVGKCFDNPGQ
-376 GWGGGGGNNHHAIFE
+376 GWGGGGGNNHHAILE

-411 DYPVIT
+411 ENPVIL

-424 TCVSEIQ
+424 TCISEIN
-431 VDTVNHKITNLAVSN
+431 VDTVNHKIANLSVSS
-446 MTISE
+446 MDISD

-458 NFDPYQTVPGA
+458 NFNPYQTVPGA

-479 TYRTRLDKYAY
+479 TYRERLGKYAY
-490 CTAET
+490 ATAEA
-495 KKGSWICISNV
+495 KKGSWMCISNV
-506 EFGTD
+506 EFGQN
-511 GPIAFTAKVKGKGI
+511 GPIAFTAKVKGKGV
-525 IKVCRANPTTN
+525 IKVCRGNPTVN
-536 SGSGIIAL
+536 SGSALIAL
-544 AEIPSTTTYKTIT
+544 AEITSDRSYKTVK

-571 YLVFSDEASLESWS
+571 YIVFSDEASLESWS
-585 FIKDGAE
+585 FIKEDNGE

>member
-1 MNDMKRFLLTSV
+1 MKRLFLIVSI
-13 LSVLCTVAFA
+13 LSAGTVVPA

-30 IWHDSKATEYSLVA
+30 VWQGSSSTEFSLVA
-44 VDSVVFG
+44 VDSVVM
-51 DDGSVRVYKGTAD
+51 DTDGSLKIVTGSSTET
-64 DLFQSTDI
+64 FQAADI
-72 DSVTVSVPSITST
+72 DSVTLSVPSIEST
-85 NKRNVKE
+85 NTRNMKE
-92 LLDEFSGVSVN
+92 LIAEFNGVSIN
-103 KNSYKT
+103 KNSYKP
-109 VGNNNPLMG
+109 VGTNNPLMG

-140 DHIYKSSNGQPV
+140 DHIYDSNGNV
-152 GDCDYSDCKKVSVI
+152 IESGYGDCKKVSVI

-187 GPATWANNMW
+187 GPAKWANNMW
-197 APCAAHKTIGG
+197 APCAAHKTING

-220 SGIGVLTSDYP
+220 NGIGVLTSDYP
-231 YGPWKQPSGMNQLIS
+231 YGPWKQPSGMNSLIS

-251 CGGSAVP
+251 CGGSIVP
-258 WLFDPAVMIDDDG
+258 WLFDPAVMVDDDG
-271 KAYLYFGGGIDGLSA
+271 NAYLYFGGGIDGLSA

-291 ARCVQLGDNMTSIV
+291 ARCVQLGSNMISIV
-305 GEPQQIR
+305 GEPKQIR

-322 NKVGGKYIYSYCG
+322 NKVGGKYIYSYCA
-335 NFSAGGTTATNP
+335 NFSAGGTTSTNP

-361 GPFEYVGKCFDNPGS
+361 GPFKYVGKCFDNPGQ
-376 GWGGGGGNNHHAIFE
+376 GWGGGGGNNHHAILE

-411 DYPVIT
+411 ENPVIL

-424 TCVSEIQ
+424 TCISEIN
-431 VDTVNHKITNLAVSN
+431 VDTVNHKITNLSVSS
-446 MTISE
+446 MDISD

-458 NFDPYQTVPGA
+458 NFNPYQTVPGA

-479 TYRTRLDKYAY
+479 TYRERLGKYAY
-490 CTAET
+490 ATAEA
-495 KKGSWICISNV
+495 KKGSWMCISNV
-506 EFGTD
+506 EFGQE
-511 GPIAFTAKVKGKGI
+511 GPIAFTAKVKGKGV
-525 IKVCRANPTTN
+525 IKVCRGNPTVN
-536 SGSGIIAL
+536 SGSALIAL
-544 AEIPSTTTYKTIT
+544 AEITSDRSYKTVK

-571 YLVFSDEASLESWS
+571 YIVFSDEASLESWS
-585 FIKDGAE
+585 FIKEDNGE